1 MARARS
7 TTGNRQPAAGGK
19 RTTSVLLR
27 GLSTELVDIFKARA
41 ERHGRSLQSE
51 LQLSLRRE
59 ARRNFDE
66 ALRISEQWHTKFS
79 GRRFLDARSMIDEDR
94 RR

>member
-1 MARARS
+1 MILLGMSRA
-7 TTGNRQPAAGGK
+7 
-19 RTTSVLLR
+19 RTTSSPKTTSLLLR
-27 GLSTELVDIFKARA
+27 GVDRALVDVFKARA

-59 ARRNFDE
+59 AHRNFDE
-66 ALRISEQWHTKFS
+66 ALRISEQWHGKFS
-79 GRRFLDARSMIDEDR
+79 GRTFSDAKIMIDEDR

>member
-1 MARARS
+1 MILLGMSRARATAS
-7 TTGNRQPAAGGK
+7 QK
-19 RTTSVLLR
+19 TTSLLLR
-27 GLSTELVDIFKARA
+27 GVDRALVDVFKARA

-59 ARRNFDE
+59 AHRNFDE
-66 ALRISEQWHTKFS
+66 ALRISEQWHGKFS
-79 GRRFLDARSMIDEDR
+79 GRTFSDAKTMIDEDR